1 MCEGQVDGS
10 GELVVIGGGEG
21 IAYQRKEKHYSRKK
35 LPEKIHSV
43 LQLLK
48 ESESL
53 DLILSAVLLFI
64 FPSDF

>member
-35 LPEKIHSV
+35 TARENTFSV
-43 LQLLK
+43 TAFK
-48 ESESL
+48 RK
-53 DLILSAVLLFI
+53 
-64 FPSDF
+64 